1 MKEVSSK
8 GGRTVL
14 FVSHNLNAVQNL
26 CEKAL
31 YLEQGKN
38 KAFSSCFEVL
48 KSYQKSAGSSSGGRV
63 PKANSEHMEAANV
76 TEFFLEDTKGAEK
89 AVFYLGEPWAFR
101 VRFKIHKPQ
110 KNFVVGLGVKTL
122 GGLAVQT
129 CWLKPDQFQPGSY
142 EAKFTQNH
150 VSLAAGSYEL
160 IIGLSSK
167 DKSIQ
172 QFSATQIDILSKA
185 VSSVYVAL
193 ASGAGHIVNS
203 MSTNLQKLALK

>member
-31 YLEQGKN
+31 YLEQGRK
-38 KAFSSCFEVL
+38 KSFSNCFEVL
-48 KSYQKSAGSSSGGRV
+48 KTYQNSAGSSSGGRV
-63 PKANSEHMEAANV
+63 PKPNLDHLEAANV
-76 TEFFLEDTKGAEK
+76 TEFFLEDEKGREK
-89 AVFYLGEPWAFR
+89 EVFWLGEPWIFR

-110 KNFVVGLGVKTL
+110 KDFVIALGVTTL
-122 GGLAVQT
+122 SGVAVQT
-129 CWLKPDQFQPGSY
+129 CWLKPGQFQPGNY
-142 EAKFTQNH
+142 EAKFTQNQ
-150 VSLAAGSYEL
+150 VALAAGSYEL

-172 QFSATQIDILSKA
+172 QFSATQIDILSKTIP
-185 VSSVYVAL
+185 SMYVAL
-193 ASGAGHIVNS
+193 ASGAGHVVNS
-203 MSTNLQKLALK
+203 IKTNLQKLGS